1 LNRSEYSMKAS
12 PRFLPVRAATL
23 AIALVASLATLLHAG
38 CVVYEPAPAYGA
50 PSSFDRAWGAAA
62 GAMQEQGVAITEQNR
77 ATGVIRGSRGTVNV
91 TSTVRTQADGKVR
104 VEINATGPMGSDAG
118 LAERISA
125 SYDRRMGR

>member
-1 LNRSEYSMKAS
+1 MKS
-12 PRFLPVRAATL
+12 TPRLLPARAATL
-23 AIALVASLATLLHAG
+23 LMACVAALSTLVLAACVA
-38 CVVYEPAPAYGA
+38 YEPAPAYGA
-50 PSSFDRAWGAAA
+50 PSSFDRAWAAA
-62 GAMQEQGVAITEQNR
+62 EGAMQEQGVAITEQNR
-77 ATGVIRGSRGTVNV
+77 STGVIRGSRGTVNV